1 MTLLISAHPNLAR
14 SFANK
19 TIIDELRKS
28 LPDLEIRDLAG
39 LYPDYKI
46 DVKAEQEALLRNHTI
61 IFQYPFYWYNMP
73 AILKHWFDVVFEH
86 QFAFGSK
93 GDKLK
98 GKNFVPSFTVGGKEK
113 DYTTL
118 KKHHFRVKEF
128 CKNLEQTAYFAQ
140 MNYVEPVYGYRTSL
154 ADGFTED
161 EIKNTAKAHAKRLTR
176 RLTELALSIP
186 VA

>member
-1 MTLLISAHPNLAR
+1 MALIILAHPNLKK

-19 TIIDELRKS
+19 TIIQELQKS
-28 LPDLEIRDLAG
+28 DLSIEIRSLYD

-46 DVKAEQEALLRNHTI
+46 HVKAEQEALIRNHTI
-61 IFQYPFYWYNMP
+61 VFQYPFYWYNMT
-73 AILKHWFDVVFEH
+73 ALLKLWFDEVFQH

-118 KKHHFRVKEF
+118 EKHHFRISEF
-128 CKNLEQTAYFAQ
+128 CKPLEQTALFAQ
-140 MNYVEPVYGYRTSL
+140 MNYIEPIYVHGTSL
-154 ADGFTED
+154 ADGFTEE
-161 EIKNTAKAHAKRLTR
+161 EIKNTAKEHASKLIARLKD
-176 RLTELALSIP
+176 LE
-186 VA
+186 